1 MAPSD
6 RVNLATVGL
15 GRQGMDVTMELLA
28 RPDVQVVAVC
38 DCNKQAKDYVEYG
51 ENALLKHARQLLGP
65 GYETWGRDLA
75 SPGISQMASI
85 SCEEAL
91 TARAEANPRT
101 VY

>member
-1 MAPSD
+1 MW
-6 RVNLATVGL
+6 
-15 GRQGMDVTMELLA
+15 
-28 RPDVQVVAVC
+28 
-38 DCNKQAKDYVEYG
+38 KG